1 MQFRPKVSANRT
13 QLCCVVIEQNE
24 QNSIRYDTKVAKDF
38 HENGINKTQNTARRG
53 IGCHTASLALCR
65 LAYIPEVI
73 LDQSF

>member
-13 QLCCVVIEQNE
+13 QLCCVVIEQNK

-38 HENGINKTQNTARRG
+38 HENGINNTEHGQTR

-73 LDQSF
+73 LDQSS